1 MKKILVG
8 MVGVALVSGCSTAS
22 VENVSYPVQRE
33 ENVLNKILPAAAES
47 PTTEPWVEKKLSAWS
62 ELSEEMVSEP
72 ESLPSPSASSQP
84 KTSATISSNPVQ
96 PTQEPVEETVEEVIE
111 EPQDL
116 VSLTTFVDNVDIC
129 KIPEYTWTGPHAK
142 GFPIRNNDVPYQGKV
157 TIAVVFIDFSNATS
171 EGMSPLSEYQ
181 KELNNSIA
189 WSKFYSG
196 GAMEYD
202 LMLYPKW
209 FRAPKEA
216 QEYPIRKANVEHAA
230 IQDWVSVA
238 DDYYDFSKSHFIY
251 FIVPE
256 KAHFELGA
264 DMYGVGKATT
274 NDGPIQRR
282 VFTYYAPPK
291 LIWSHMVHE
300 VLHDQGFIGHG
311 PANGSAYGIM
321 MGQWYNSQSV
331 LSWPSFM
338 AGWLDG
344 QDIVCI
350 DARDGIEEASI
361 KLNSLDK
368 LGASGGIKSIIIRTG
383 DTTASVVEYRT
394 DGPFST
400 LRKEMHGITVYNL
413 DTSKPSN
420 RCDSCGAQQY
430 QDEKNWWNY
439 IRIPG
444 VFDGR
449 GNNNFNFTSGTIP
462 GTYGFKVKISNTN
475 TITISE

>member
-1 MKKILVG
+1 
-8 MVGVALVSGCSTAS
+8 MVGVALVSGCSTS
-22 VENVSYPVQRE
+22 GVDNVSYSVPRE
-33 ENVLNKILPAAAES
+33 ENVLNKILPEFTEAPTTAPWVRAKLDSWSLLSKERNQSPATDSSEVTTPLPSSRAVAVESES
-47 PTTEPWVEKKLSAWS
+47 PTVQ
-62 ELSEEMVSEP
+62 EE
-72 ESLPSPSASSQP
+72 
-84 KTSATISSNPVQ
+84 
-96 PTQEPVEETVEEVIE
+96 
-111 EPQDL
+111 DL
-116 VSLTTFVDNVDIC
+116 VETDVVVNPLTDIELTNFVDNVETC
-129 KIPEYTWTGPHAK
+129 KVPEHTWTGPHAK

-171 EGMSPLSEYQ
+171 EGTRPLSEYQ
-181 KELNNSIA
+181 KELNNSVE

-196 GAMEYD
+196 GKMEYD
-202 LMLYPKW
+202 IMLHPQW

-216 QEYPIRKANVEHAA
+216 QEYPVRKANVEHAA

-264 DMYGVGKATT
+264 DMYGLGKATT
-274 NDGPIQRR
+274 NDGPITRR
-282 VFTYYAPPK
+282 VFTYYATPK

-331 LSWPSFM
+331 LSWPSFT

-350 DARDGIEEASI
+350 DARDGIEEVSI
-361 KLNSLDK
+361 RVNSLDK
-368 LGASGGIKSIIIRTG
+368 LGAAGGVKSIIIRTG

-420 RCDSCGAQQY
+420 RCDSCGPQQH

-444 VFDGR
+444 VFDGM

-462 GTYGFKVKISNTN
+462 GTVGFKVKISNTN
-475 TITISE
+475 IITVSE